1 MTIESAITFFIAI
14 FIFGITPGPGI
25 FAILARSM
33 LHGAKSCFWLSTGM
47 VISDIVYLI
56 MACFGLATIA
66 QTWEEV
72 FFVIRIV
79 GAGYLLYLGWKMWTA
94 PLPEELMPEELMS
107 EEPNSKISNTSSQ
120 QFSYGIVSSFTQ
132 GFLISASNPKVI
144 LFYIAFL
151 PTFMDVTA
159 LSQTDIILASALT
172 FVALLSGLSLVAA
185 GAAQARRY
193 LRSARA
199 VKYLNRSAGSIMM
212 SAGVYIGFRG

>member
-47 VISDIVYLI
+47 VISDILYLI

-66 QTWEEV
+66 QAWEEA

-79 GAGYLLYLGWKMWTA
+79 GAAYLLYLGWKMWIA
-94 PLPEELMPEELMS
+94 PVSEELL
-107 EEPNSKISNTSSQ
+107 PNESSSGVSVTTTATP
-120 QFSYGIVSSFTQ
+120 SYGMVSSFTQ

-151 PTFMDVTA
+151 PSFMDVTV
-159 LSQTDIILASALT
+159 LSQTDIVLASALT
-172 FVALLSGLSLVAA
+172 FVALLSGLSLIAA

-212 SAGVYIGFRG
+212 SAGVYIGLRG

>member
-33 LHGAKSCFWLSTGM
+33 VHGAKSCFWLSMGM
-47 VISDIVYLI
+47 TISDIIYLI
-56 MACFGLATIA
+56 MACLGLATIA
-66 QTWEEV
+66 HRWEEA

-79 GAGYLLYLGWKMWTA
+79 GAAYLLYLGWKMWTA
-94 PLPEELMPEELMS
+94 PLPTELTAENAPL
-107 EEPNSKISNTSSQ
+107 SS
-120 QFSYGIVSSFTQ
+120 SATHGIVASFTQ

-151 PTFMDVTA
+151 PTFMDVTI
-159 LSQTDIILASALT
+159 LSHADIVLASVLT
-172 FVALLSGLSLVAA
+172 FVALLGSLSLVAA

-193 LRSARA
+193 LRSPRA
-199 VKYLNRSAGSIMM
+199 VKYLNRSAGSIMV
-212 SAGVYIGFRG
+212 SAGVYIGLRG